1 MNETMNPEVK
11 ADWVAALRSGEFEQ
25 NQYGALSIEID
36 GKVKHCCLGVLCV
49 LAVREGIIPA
59 PETNTLEV
67 YKYKYGVYGSTTYL
81 PKPVREWAGITERS
95 TESNLA
101 EMNDEMC
108 FTFQQIA
115 DYIERVL

>member
-49 LAVREGIIPA
+49 LSVREGIIPA
-59 PETNTLEV
+59 PVENSRGI
-67 YKYKYGVYGSTTYL
+67 YKYGVYGSTTYL

-95 TESNLA
+95 TEFNLA
-101 EMNDEMC
+101 EMNDEQC
-108 FTFQQIA
+108 LAFQQIA